1 MKCTLIPFL
10 LLTAVLQRSGQPDI
24 KISDLEQRVH
34 VLVNKERAGRKL
46 AELRFDDKLARIA
59 RTHSQ
64 DMARRNFFDHVN
76 PDGQDPTA
84 RGEAA
89 GYTCEKVSG
98 DFVTVGLAENIFQG
112 NLYRRVRT
120 VGTQKSYDWN
130 SADEIAAESIT
141 GWMNSPGHRRNILET
156 TYIKTGIGIAI
167 ARDDKVYIT
176 QVFC

>member
-1 MKCTLIPFL
+1 MKCALIPFL
-10 LLTAVLQRSGQPDI
+10 LLTVILQRPGQPDI

-46 AELRFDDKLARIA
+46 AGLRFDDKLARIA

-98 DFVTVGLAENIFQG
+98 DLVTVGLAENIFQG
-112 NLYRRVRT
+112 NLYSRVRT
-120 VGTQKSYDWN
+120 VGTQKSYEWN
-130 SADEIAAESIT
+130 SADEIAAESLT
-141 GWMNSPGHRRNILET
+141 GWMNSPGHRRNIVET

>member
-1 MKCTLIPFL
+1 MKHVWLSFL
-10 LLTAVLQRSGQPDI
+10 LLTAVLQRAGQPDI

-46 AELRFDDKLARIA
+46 AQLQFDDKLAKIA

-76 PDGQDPTA
+76 PDGKDPTA

-112 NLYRRVRT
+112 NLYSRVRT
-120 VGTQKSYDWN
+120 VGTQKTYEWN
-130 SADEIAAESIT
+130 SADAIAGESLA
-141 GWMNSPGHRRNILET
+141 GWMKSPGHRRNILET
-156 TYIKTGIGIAI
+156 NYTKTGIGIAI
-167 ARDDKVYIT
+167 AADDKVYVT